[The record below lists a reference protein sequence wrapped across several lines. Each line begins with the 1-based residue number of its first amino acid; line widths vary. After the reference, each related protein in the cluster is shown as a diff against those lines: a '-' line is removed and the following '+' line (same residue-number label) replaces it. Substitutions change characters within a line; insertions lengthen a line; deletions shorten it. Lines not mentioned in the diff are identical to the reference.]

1 MLDCRGELVLLL
13 TPDLAFLEATPL
25 RSIPLNKVPS
35 VPFDEPLLG
44 ILDRFQEGR
53 SHMAI
58 VSLFSKGRAAS
69 VKEAVKMG
77 LTRRFLNRV
86 GLGEDGDGDDD
97 GSGGGK
103 RDKDLEKAW
112 GELREGKIGGVAE
125 GGGAQGGKERLTGSK
140 FSASI
145 EGREQAMPADAV
157 LASEDA
163 DDVGYHYW
171 FLP

>member
-1 MLDCRGELVLLL
+1 MDN
-13 TPDLAFLEATPL
+13 AEATPL

-44 ILDRFQEGR
+44 ILDTFQEGR

-69 VKEAVKMG
+69 VKDAVKTG

-86 GLGEDGDGDDD
+86 GLGEDDEGRG
-97 GSGGGK
+97 
-103 RDKDLEKAW
+103 KDLERAW
-112 GELREGKIGGVAE
+112 GELREGKVGVAIE
-125 GGGAQGGKERLTGSK
+125 ENVGAVDKERVRRFMT
-140 FSASI
+140 SI

-163 DDVGYHYW
+163 DKVCFPVAEEGTCTDASTVSSRVR
-171 FLP
+171 P